1 MPISSGLQALRRA
14 GALQARFQQKFFST
28 SETSDLEFIRKN
40 YVVRRRGDD
49 GYGSREYLLVPPGVT
64 KDQLQQDPSLS
75 AAALLAH
82 RNIIFGARASHTFS
96 LQEVCSPLVEK
107 AVHDAGE
114 NGEQPQAIA
123 SLAGL
128 CNWIKTAL
136 NTGDCDALELLKS
149 NDSTGFEAVQAIATG
164 IPRPGHSV
172 VGVGT
177 YRDAEEG
184 WKAVAIEFVEKNLS
198 DEATLYRQHGARLV
212 GIEHLA
218 DRNPDYL
225 TSAGG
230 AMARLFFL

>member
-1 MPISSGLQALRRA
+1 MKMQSFSKSRHLRVFARSQRA
-14 GALQARFQQKFFST
+14 YSARAQLHL
-28 SETSDLEFIRKN
+28 ETILNN
-40 YVVRRRGDD
+40 YIVRRMGDD
-49 GYGSREYLLVPPGVT
+49 GHGSREYLLVPPSVS
-64 KDQLQQDPSLS
+64 KDHVKRDPTL
-75 AAALLAH
+75 AAATLLAH
-82 RNIIFGARASHTFS
+82 RNIVFGARTSHDFA
-96 LQEVCSPLVEK
+96 LKEICPPLVKK
-107 AVHDAGE
+107 AVEDAGE

-128 CNWIKTAL
+128 CNWINVSL
-136 NTGDCDALELLKS
+136 ETGESETLQQLKS
-149 NDSTGFEAVQAIATG
+149 DDPATFEAVQAIATG

-184 WKAVAIEFVEKNLS
+184 WKAVATEFVEKDLS
-198 DEATLYRQHGARLV
+198 EEATLYRQEGARLV

-225 TSAGG
+225 ATAGG